1 MRSTKDVIENHIGR
15 FRGGDLEGI
24 LDDYSHEA
32 MLFTPAGLLRG
43 RSEIEAL
50 FKNLLAEFGKPGA
63 SDTVHTEVFEGE
75 YAYLV
80 WSAETADSYSQTRNG
95 YVSCAAR
102 KNSDAIFRRE
112 NQTKAVT
119 WPTLPRSLVN
129 LHNEFLAQVSCI
141 SLDMRTGNRE

>member
-63 SDTVHTEVFEGE
+63 SDMVHTEVFEGE
-75 YAYLV
+75 YAYRYGALKRQTV
-80 WSAETADSYSQTRNG
+80 TTSSQRI
-95 YVSCAAR
+95 R
-102 KNSDAIFRRE
+102 
-112 NQTKAVT
+112 
-119 WPTLPRSLVN
+119 
-129 LHNEFLAQVSCI
+129 FLCG
-141 SLDMRTGNRE
+141 TEK